1 MKAGDLACYLTHNFY
16 PVLLLRKGINDNW
29 DDRWQTWIVSL
40 NGKEVEA
47 WVEDLIPW
55 EDREKEGVP
64 RKYLDKYK

>member
-1 MKAGDLACYLTHNFY
+1 
-16 PVLLLRKGINDNW
+16 LRKGINDNW

-64 RKYLDKYK
+64 KEYLDK

>member
-1 MKAGDLACYLTHNFY
+1 LTHNFA

-64 RKYLDKYK
+64 KEYLDK